1 MGSKGRPVSGMGG
14 DETRFRALEEG
25 GSLLLVDGS
34 RMRSPGPELFTEE
47 GWRGRGAEV
56 EPLPGRDD
64 AGAWAVEAGRKGE
77 SWVLRRHGRRGF
89 LSRFLGD
96 RRPWRGPERSS
107 PFREFRLLAR
117 MAEEGLPVP
126 APVGALVHPEGAFY
140 HGALLTVRVPGR
152 PLAELL
158 RENRPNPRS
167 WGILGRTLQRFH
179 QRGIWHPDLS
189 AGHILVDRN
198 RIWLVDFEGARE
210 RKPGGWAIRHL
221 GRIRRAAVEELGR
234 DGWMDPSWQACW
246 QAFLK
251 EYRTGQGKGG

>member
-1 MGSKGRPVSGMGG
+1 MSGG
-14 DETRFRALEEG
+14 EARFRELQEG

-34 RMRSPGPELFTEE
+34 RVRSPDPELFREE
-47 GWRGRGAEV
+47 GWRRRETPMT
-56 EPLPGRDD
+56 PLPGRNG
-64 AGAWAVEAGRKGE
+64 GAALAVDAGRKGE

-89 LSRFLGD
+89 LSSFLGD
-96 RRPWRGPERSS
+96 RRPWRGPERST
-107 PFREFRLLAR
+107 PFREFRLLAW

-140 HGALLTVRVPGR
+140 HGAILTVKVPGQ
-152 PLAELL
+152 PLSEFL

-167 WGILGRTLQRFH
+167 WGVLGRTLQRFH

-189 AGHILVDRN
+189 VGHILVDGN

-221 GRIRRAAVEELGR
+221 GRIRRAAVDELGKDR
-234 DGWMDPSWQACW
+234 WMEPSWQACW
-246 QAFLK
+246 QVFLK
-251 EYRTGQGKGG
+251 EYRAGQGKRS